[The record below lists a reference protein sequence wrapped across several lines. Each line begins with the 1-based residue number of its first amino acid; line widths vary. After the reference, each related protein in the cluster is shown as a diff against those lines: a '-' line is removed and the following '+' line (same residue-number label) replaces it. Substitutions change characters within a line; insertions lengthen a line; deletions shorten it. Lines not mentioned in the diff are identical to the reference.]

1 MWAAEWGEGV
11 AVSVDEG
18 RRSGV
23 ESTALQ
29 FEKLQ
34 PTYPI
39 RPRHH
44 FCIFLLEFSFKLVV
58 LDGFR
63 FFLIHL
69 RREKILG

>member
-1 MWAAEWGEGV
+1 MEAWKEKGGVWAVKWGV

-23 ESTALQ
+23 ERLRCNLKNYAR
-29 FEKLQ
+29 

-44 FCIFLLEFSFKLVV
+44 FRIFLLEM
-58 LDGFR
+58 R
-63 FFLIHL
+63 IFLL
-69 RREKILG
+69 

>member
-44 FCIFLLEFSFKLVV
+44 FCIFLLEM
-58 LDGFR
+58 R
-63 FFLIHL
+63 IFL
-69 RREKILG
+69 